1 MYGQESAI
9 KSLMKL
15 SLGNQRSEEFNKIVE
30 DDTIS
35 TDIRV
40 SQYTIII
47 TDVLASIVF
56 FAFLVIWKIKS
67 DEALE

>member
-47 TDVLASIVF
+47 TDVLASIIF